1 MGQRSVLVVW
11 TVSRRESDIGA
22 WFVGFMGLALFLPQ
36 GYSGDRLRG
45 KLMFPFW
52 IQKPFL

>member
-22 WFVGFMGLALFLPQ
+22 WFVGFLGLALFLPQ

-45 KLMFPFW
+45 RLM
-52 IQKPFL
+52 